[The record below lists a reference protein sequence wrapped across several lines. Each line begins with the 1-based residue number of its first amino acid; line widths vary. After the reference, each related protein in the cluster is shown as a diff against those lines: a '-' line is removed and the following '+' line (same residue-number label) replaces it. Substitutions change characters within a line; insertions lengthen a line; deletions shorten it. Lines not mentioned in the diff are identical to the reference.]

1 VRVLDRDEV
10 RSVAKIVIV
19 GGHNRGLG
27 KDLKLVVG
35 AMLPG
40 RPPGLEPQQ
49 VMRHRDGPLVVVL
62 GDVDNIVDQ
71 VLHRLWLGK
80 RQWVN

>member
-1 VRVLDRDEV
+1 
-10 RSVAKIVIV
+10 
-19 GGHNRGLG
+19 
-27 KDLKLVVG
+27 
-35 AMLPG
+35 MLPG

-49 VMRHRDGPLVVVL
+49 VMGHRDGPLVVVL
-62 GDVDNIVDQ
+62 GDVDDIVDQ